1 MGGAVPS
8 NDFALARRTH
18 RRNARAADARVRK
31 AAEVTGVV
39 VGCAEDMKAL
49 WEDSG
54 VQEMLRRKKIRM
66 EEEPGLYVTILS
78 LLPPL
83 PPLFTAEGFQI
94 Y

>member
-1 MGGAVPS
+1 
-8 NDFALARRTH
+8 
-18 RRNARAADARVRK
+18 VRK

-49 WEDSG
+49 WEDSA

-66 EEEPGLYVTILS
+66 EEEPGLYVVIFS
-78 LLPPL
+78 LPLLFTSPPL
-83 PPLFTAEGFQI
+83 LHHFWRFRI

>member
-1 MGGAVPS
+1 
-8 NDFALARRTH
+8 
-18 RRNARAADARVRK
+18 VRK

-66 EEEPGLYVTILS
+66 EEEPGLYVITLS
-78 LLPPL
+78 LLPP
-83 PPLFTAEGFQI
+83 FTPSLLHCRGGFRFTDSETRRSSVGQLLE
-94 Y
+94 